1 MIVIKINPTSH
12 SYYDYPMT
20 MAGTKTG
27 VSTVRVERIDGDWYS
42 FDGRKLN
49 GEPTKK
55 GIYIYKT
62 TPWCKILQ
70 NIFFRKY
77 IWSHNIHLY
86 YTQLNI

>member
-1 MIVIKINPTSH
+1 
-12 SYYDYPMT
+12 MT

-55 GIYIYKT
+55 GIYIYKG
-62 TPWCKILQ
+62 KKVI
-70 NIFFRKY
+70 KK
-77 IWSHNIHLY
+77 
-86 YTQLNI
+86 